1 MRCILRWL
9 WVLLWS
15 AGFGITGAHA
25 HLLPAQK
32 GTLNLVSDTAYMVL
46 SVPVSALR
54 GVDDDGDGALS
65 SVELGSHVAAI
76 EAQVQAGVQLLDGG
90 DAAPLRLL
98 MLDRAPAA
106 DGRLDAAASHLVI
119 LGRFQLPTRPGA
131 AADAGG
137 LDVRGLALHFTL
149 FGSGADEQVQDWTVT
164 RQEETHWLRF
174 VKGRDTQALLP
185 GPWTV
190 WIEYIAAGAYHVISG
205 VDHVLFLLLVLSA
218 ARSIGSVLG
227 ALSCFTLG
235 HAVTLFASAW
245 GGVLVSERIVEP
257 AIAATIVGLAIFDVW
272 TRKRGWTQAN
282 AWRLVLVFLCAML
295 HGLGLAGALTDL
307 TQWLPG
313 SLSWNLALA
322 GFNVGIELAQIGVAA
337 AAALLALAVRRLS
350 AHSITSNR

>member
-1 MRCILRWL
+1 ML
-9 WVLLWS
+9 VLVWS
-15 AGFGITGAHA
+15 AGFGISAAQA
-25 HLLPAQK
+25 HLLAAQK
-32 GTLNLVSDTAYMVL
+32 GTLNLVGDAAFMVL
-46 SVPVSALR
+46 SVPASALR

-65 SVELGSHVAAI
+65 SVELGAHAGAI
-76 EAQVQAGVQLLDGG
+76 EEQVQAGVQLLDAG

-106 DGRLDAAASHLVI
+106 DGRLDAAASHLLL
-119 LGRFQLPTRPGA
+119 LGRFQLPTRQGDA
-131 AADAGG
+131 VDAGG
-137 LDVRGLALHFTL
+137 PPAQGLALRFTL
-149 FGSGADEQVQDWTVT
+149 FGTGADEQVQDWTIT
-164 RQEETHWLRF
+164 RQQETHWLRF

-245 GGVLVSERIVEP
+245 GAVSVSERIVEP
-257 AIAATIVGLAIFDVW
+257 AIAATIIGLAIFDAW
-272 TRKRGWTQAN
+272 ARKRGWTQAN
-282 AWRLVLVFLCAML
+282 AWRLVLVFLCAMV

-322 GFNVGIELAQIGVAA
+322 GFNVGIELAQVGVAA
-337 AAALLALAVRRLS
+337 AVAVLTLTLRALRG
-350 AHSITSNR
+350 HSSTSNR